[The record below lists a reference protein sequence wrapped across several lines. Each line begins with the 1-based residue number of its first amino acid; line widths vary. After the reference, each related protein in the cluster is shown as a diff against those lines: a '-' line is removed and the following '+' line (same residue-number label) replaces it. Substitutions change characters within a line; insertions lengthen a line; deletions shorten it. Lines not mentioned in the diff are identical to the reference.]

1 MGWSLNKKNRPKSVI
16 SEVLSLATTG
26 VEGFLLRT
34 SCASPPPRLHS
45 LSPTSCRLF
54 ALRRAHSAVRLPK
67 FLRFKHKKKQTD
79 PLLAYQENYSL
90 SHYGSRRVPA
100 AHLLCFASTP
110 SSFAVADFLST
121 FRLTARSFR
130 GSTP

>member
-90 SHYGSRRVPA
+90 SHYGSRTRLFALRGRRTKPIFEA
-100 AHLLCFASTP
+100 AMLLYSPRRIRTP
-110 SSFAVADFLST
+110 TVRT
-121 FRLTARSFR
+121 RI
-130 GSTP
+130 